1 MPPLPKSL
9 FDPNF
14 IVWVVSLTPL
24 FLAAVLGGLLGI
36 HNRLVTMQRMLGE
49 IEELLKQRQ

>member
-1 MPPLPKSL
+1 MPPYPKSL

-24 FLAAVLGGLLGI
+24 LLAAVLGGLLGI